1 MRVTAL
7 EAPVLGM
14 LSFFNPHVEEETMNL
29 EEAIK
34 TALEYENKVTDVYNK
49 YAEKFQSEVGR
60 KIFKTL
66 GEEEDEHVAYLKTK
80 LAEWQK
86 TGKVTLESLQ
96 TVVPDKD
103 VIKKNVKKLKK
114 VARQDGV
121 DNEIEYFEKALDME
135 IKTSNFYK
143 KLVNELPAG
152 EKELFERFIEI
163 EEGHEAIVS
172 AEIDNAR
179 GLGYW
184 FDFQEF
190 DLESA

>member
-1 MRVTAL
+1 
-7 EAPVLGM
+7 
-14 LSFFNPHVEEETMNL
+14 MNL

-49 YAEKFQSEVGR
+49 YAGKFKSEVGR
-60 KIFKTL
+60 KIFETL
-66 GEEEDEHVAYLKTK
+66 GKEEDDHVAYLEAK
-80 LAEWQK
+80 LEEWQK
-86 TGKVTLESLQ
+86 TGKVTIENLK

-103 VIKKNVKKLKK
+103 VIQKNVKKLKK
-114 VARQDGV
+114 VAKQDGV
-121 DNEIEYFEKALDME
+121 DSEIEYFEKALEME

-190 DLESA
+190 DLETA

>member
-1 MRVTAL
+1 
-7 EAPVLGM
+7 
-14 LSFFNPHVEEETMNL
+14 MNI

-34 TALEYENKVTDVYNK
+34 TALDYENKVTDVYNK
-49 YAEKFQSEVGR
+49 YAEKFQSEVGK
-60 KIFKTL
+60 KIFITL
-66 GEEEDEHVAYLKTK
+66 GKEEEEHVAYLESK

-86 TGKVTLESLQ
+86 TGRVTVEALK
-96 TVVPDKD
+96 TVVPDEK

-114 VARQDGV
+114 IAKQEGV
-121 DNEIEYFEKALDME
+121 DTEIEYFEKALDME
-135 IKTSNFYK
+135 IKTSSFYK
-143 KLVNELPAG
+143 KLVNELPVG

-179 GLGYW
+179 GLGFW

-190 DLESA
+190 DLEVA

>member
-1 MRVTAL
+1 
-7 EAPVLGM
+7 
-14 LSFFNPHVEEETMNL
+14 MNI

-34 TALEYENKVTDVYNK
+34 TSIEYEEKVTDVYNK
-49 YAEKFQSEVGR
+49 YANKFESEIGA
-60 KIFKTL
+60 KIFRLL
-66 GEEEDEHVAYLKTK
+66 GKEEDDHVAYLKAK

-86 TGKVTLESLQ
+86 SGKVSIDEVK
-96 TVVPDKD
+96 TVVPDAK
-103 VIKKNVKKLKK
+103 VLKENVKKLKK
-114 VARQDGV
+114 IAKQENI
-121 DNEIEYFEKALDME
+121 DNEIAYFQKALEME

-143 KLVNELPAG
+143 GLVSQLP
-152 EKELFERFIEI
+152 KEFQPMFERFVEI

-179 GLGYW
+179 GLGFW